1 MLPTAV
7 RTALAATLVAALA
20 LIAAPAHAAPSTL
33 KAAFDYDGSEVR
45 ISGTLTS
52 DGDPVK
58 REKVVASL
66 DGREMDSDKTDGDG
80 EFSMSFDIPSD
91 LPAGKHV
98 VAVEFGGSRG
108 ADPASAQTTIT
119 VGSTPPP
126 TDGGD
131 NGGDDNGGGND
142 NGGSDTAAPSKP
154 APDED
159 NEPAQ
164 PTALTLTAEAPATA
178 VNGSLVRI
186 LGRLTGPSG
195 DGVGNAGIT
204 VSDAGGEVEESFT
217 VTTSSGAYEAL
228 YAVPEA
234 QPAGTLTLT
243 LSFAGTSGLKPAS
256 AQVSIAVEHT
266 VVPTATPSPTPTA
279 TPTPSAT
286 LTPTASASPSA
297 EAGTTPA
304 TPPEDL
310 TGPVSWFL
318 LTSVVVGG
326 SALLAT
332 AFLVFRSTRGSRL
345 LPEEAGGI
353 AFLDDDNATD
363 ADGVSQT
370 EVLDGMLGGA
380 VVEDEPTRPIRP
392 ARAMPDD
399 EA

>member
-7 RTALAATLVAALA
+7 RTALAATLVAAIA

-33 KAAFDYDGSEVR
+33 KAVFDFDSSEVR

-80 EFSMSFDIPSD
+80 EFGMSFDIPSS

-98 VAVEFGGSRG
+98 VSVDFGGSRG

-119 VGSTPPP
+119 VNAPNAPVDDDKA
-126 TDGGD
+126 DGG
-131 NGGDDNGGGND
+131 
-142 NGGSDTAAPSKP
+142 GGSDTAAPSKP
-154 APDED
+154 APDEED
-159 NEPAQ
+159 KPAQ
-164 PTALTLTAEAPATA
+164 PTALTLTAEAPGMA

-186 LGRLTGPSG
+186 LGRLTSPSG
-195 DGVGNAGIT
+195 GGIGNAGIT

-234 QPAGTLTLT
+234 QPAGTLTVTLT
-243 LSFAGTSGLKPAS
+243 FAGASGLKPAS

-266 VVPTATPSPTPTA
+266 VVPTATPSTAPTA

-286 LTPTASASPSA
+286 LTATAPASASPSA
-297 EAGTTPA
+297 DAGTTPA

-310 TGPVSWFL
+310 AGPVSWFL
-318 LTSVVVGG
+318 LASVVVGG

-332 AFLVFRSTRGSRL
+332 AFLVFRSVRGSQL
-345 LPEEAGGI
+345 LPEEAGGL
-353 AFLDDDNATD
+353 AFLDDDADATD
-363 ADGVSQT
+363 D
-370 EVLDGMLGGA
+370 GA
-380 VVEDEPTRPIRP
+380 VVEDEPTRPIQP
-392 ARAMPDD
+392 ARAMPEDD
-399 EA
+399 S

>member
-33 KAAFDYDGSEVR
+33 KAAFDFDGGEVR
-45 ISGTLTS
+45 ISGSLTS
-52 DGDPVK
+52 QGDPVK
-58 REKVVASL
+58 REQVVATL
-66 DGREMDSDKTDGDG
+66 DGREMDSDRTDSDG
-80 EFSMSFDIPSD
+80 EFGMSFDLPAD

-108 ADPASAQTTIT
+108 ADPASAQTTIS
-119 VGSTPPP
+119 VGSSDVPPD
-126 TDGGD
+126 DG
-131 NGGDDNGGGND
+131 NNGGGND
-142 NGGSDTAAPSKP
+142 TGGSHPTATSAP
-154 APDED
+154 APGDDEQ
-159 NEPAQ
+159 PAQ
-164 PTALTLTAEAPATA
+164 PTVLTLTADAPGTA

-195 DGVGNAGIT
+195 GGVGNAGIT

-243 LSFAGTSGLKPAS
+243 LAFAGTSGLKPAS

-286 LTPTASASPSA
+286 LTPTDSASPSA
-297 EAGTTPA
+297 DAGTTPA
-304 TPPEDL
+304 TPPDDL

-332 AFLVFRSTRGSRL
+332 AFLVFRSTRGSSL

-353 AFLDDDNATD
+353 AFLDDDDVTD
-363 ADGVSQT
+363 TDGVSQT

-380 VVEDEPTRPIRP
+380 VVEDEPTQPVRP
-392 ARAMPDD
+392 ARAMPED

>member
-7 RTALAATLVAALA
+7 RAALAATLVAALA

-33 KAAFDYDGSEVR
+33 KAAFAVEGGEVR
-45 ISGTLTS
+45 ISGRLTAQ
-52 DGDPVK
+52 GEPVK
-58 REKVVASL
+58 REEVIATL
-66 DGREMDSDKTDGDG
+66 DGREMDSDRTDADG
-80 EFSMSFDIPSD
+80 AFRLSFDLPSD
-91 LPAGKHV
+91 LAGKHV

-108 ADPASAQTTIT
+108 ADPASAETTIS
-119 VGSTPPP
+119 VGSPEAPE
-126 TDGGD
+126 DEGGGD
-131 NGGDDNGGGND
+131 TGGND
-142 NGGSDTAAPSKP
+142 DGGSDATTKPPKP
-154 APDED
+154 APEED
-159 NEPAQ
+159 EPAQ
-164 PTALTLTAEAPATA
+164 PTVLTLTAEAPDTA
-178 VNGSLVRI
+178 VNGSIVRI

-204 VSDAGGEVEESFT
+204 VSDAAGEVEESFT
-217 VTTSSGAYEAL
+217 VTTSTGAYEAL

-243 LSFAGTSGLKPAS
+243 LSFAGTSGLRPAS
-256 AQVSIAVEHT
+256 AEVRIAVEHT
-266 VVPTATPSPTPTA
+266 VVPTATPSPSPTA
-279 TPTPSAT
+279 TPTPTST
-286 LTPTASASPSA
+286 LTPSASASPSSD
-297 EAGTTPA
+297 AGTTPA

-353 AFLDDDNATD
+353 AFLDDEPHPAH
-363 ADGVSQT
+363 AHGVSQT
-370 EVLDGMLGGA
+370 EVLDDMLGGS

-399 EA
+399 EAY